1 MNIKHFAAVL
11 ALLFALSANSAPL
24 MADEDEHGDH
34 GRYEQQDKDSHY
46 DNERDDE
53 HESEG
58 KRGEHENK
66 SISHSHESQSGHTNS
81 TRQKARTFVDILG
94 DLLSF

>member
-24 MADEDEHGDH
+24 MAHEGEHGDH
-34 GRYEQQDKDSHY
+34 DRYEQQDSHY

-53 HESEG
+53 HESE
-58 KRGEHENK
+58 RESGERENE
-66 SISHSHESQSGHTNS
+66 SVSHSHVSQSGHANS